1 MARDASSDR
10 KCQENSAD
18 FVSVSVFPNGNFK
31 VQETPHRPG
40 LICQSWVWKDGMQ
53 MIQIIFISD
62 LCTRKPNPD
71 KF

>member
-31 VQETPHRPG
+31 VQETPHRP
-40 LICQSWVWKDGMQ
+40 
-53 MIQIIFISD
+53 
-62 LCTRKPNPD
+62 
-71 KF
+71 